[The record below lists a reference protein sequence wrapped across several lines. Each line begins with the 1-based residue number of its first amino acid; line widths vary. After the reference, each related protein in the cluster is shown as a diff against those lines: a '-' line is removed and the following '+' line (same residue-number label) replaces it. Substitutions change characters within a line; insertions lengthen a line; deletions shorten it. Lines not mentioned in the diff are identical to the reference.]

1 MNENIKTTLR
11 RIDTIAESIES
22 MGLVQTGSLSL
33 VEIVRFD
40 LLQFLAFLT
49 VFDSEVEE
57 YELPFIEDVL
67 DFKLTEKRLYDFQ
80 RERTSGKEFLNT
92 PPRCLIF
99 FLQADKAVKGTPAGA
114 IKRSVLLVNAI
125 KELGTAY
132 VACDNDCNTVE
143 SANLSNY
150 SLMLDQYLIHHKMIE
165 GTIRP
170 DFDFSKVNTSLNNY
184 HKMVNSEKKKQSAKN
199 SSSNDDDKLTIP
211 TNEENTKTV
220 DELMMELS
228 AMTGLTGV
236 KQDINNLVNLLK
248 VRKMRE
254 DRGMKQP
261 TVSLHLVFSGN
272 PGTGKTTIA
281 RLLAKIYKQLGVLEK
296 GHLVEVDRSGLVVGY
311 IGQTAEKTTEVI
323 QSALGGILFIDEAY
337 TLTANKGQ
345 GDFGQEAVDTLL
357 KAMEDHRDD
366 LIVIVA
372 GYPDLMEEFLS
383 SNPGLRSRF
392 NKYIFFEDYKPEEL
406 LSIFEGM
413 CKNNEYTMSDEAREY
428 ATTYFNNRIA
438 SHPKDFANG
447 RDVRNFLEKAMSNQA
462 SRIIELENSSSSI
475 DDATLQR
482 FEKEDFESIEQ

>member
-1 MNENIKTTLR
+1 MNESIKTTLK

-22 MGLVQTGSLSL
+22 MGLMKQDSLSL
-33 VEIVRFD
+33 TEIVRFD

-57 YELPFIEDVL
+57 YEIPFIEDVL
-67 DFKLTEKRLYDFQ
+67 GFKLTEKRLYDFQ

-99 FLQADKAVKGTPAGA
+99 FLQADKQVKGTAAGA
-114 IKRSVLLVNAI
+114 IKRSVLLVKAI

-150 SLMLDQYLIHHKMIE
+150 SLMLDQYLIHHGMIE
-165 GTIRP
+165 GTINNK
-170 DFDFSKVNTSLNNY
+170 FDFTKINTSLNSYKRNVSNA
-184 HKMVNSEKKKQSAKN
+184 KKKTTSEKDTTKPETVEPIQ
-199 SSSNDDDKLTIP
+199 
-211 TNEENTKTV
+211 EETKTV
-220 DELMMELS
+220 DDLMMELS
-228 AMTGLTGV
+228 AMTGLAGV

-248 VRKMRE
+248 VKKMRE
-254 DRGMKQP
+254 SRGMKQP
-261 TVSLHLVFSGN
+261 SVSLHLVFSGN

-281 RLLAKIYKQLGVLEK
+281 RLLAKIYKELGVLEK

-311 IGQTAEKTTEVI
+311 IGQTAQKTTEVI
-323 QSALGGILFIDEAY
+323 ESALGGILFIDEAY

-357 KAMEDHRDD
+357 KAMEDHRND

-406 LSIFEGM
+406 FSIFEGM
-413 CKNNEYTMSDEAREY
+413 CKQNEYTLSKEAKKYAKEY
-428 ATTYFNNRIA
+428 FKKRVANR
-438 SHPKDFANG
+438 PKDFANG
-447 RDVRNFLEKAMSNQA
+447 RDVRNFMEKAMSNQA
-462 SRIIELENSSSSI
+462 SRIVELETSSDPV
-475 DDATLQR
+475 DDDTLQR
-482 FEKEDFESIEQ
+482 FEKADFETIE